1 MFLRVI
7 HIVEYISSFLS
18 ITVIIYH
25 CFIIHLLLLNISG
38 ASIWGLLWIK
48 NIDHSKRWWWW
59 GGGAVWKA
67 VFPLLRFGVENPYNT
82 HHYTFRKRFLV
93 CFLIGNSVI
102 VTQFLCLLPRPSF
115 LLLKCDWLICQ
126 GRLEKSLASHNTE
139 PVSRASL
146 QF

>member
-1 MFLRVI
+1 MRRKNL
-7 HIVEYISSFLS
+7 ISYMPHTDHFFVSMLVFSFLYTQDREKYS
-18 ITVIIYH
+18 
-25 CFIIHLLLLNISG
+25 HLFLSPKYQEGENKKHRSLQEV
-38 ASIWGLLWIK
+38 
-48 NIDHSKRWWWW
+48 

-102 VTQFLCLLPRPSF
+102 VTQFLCLLPSPSF